1 VYPPASLTQRN
12 MDIRDFIDG
21 TQVQKD
27 DYASRVQSA
36 SIMFATDLVLVIDRW
51 ISEIP
56 DGMKQDVTEL
66 VNNFYG
72 YVTEFVDI
80 SGLMEHANDEEDE

>member
-1 VYPPASLTQRN
+1 

-36 SIMFATDLVLVIDRW
+36 SILFASDLVLLIDRW
-51 ISEIP
+51 ADEIP
-56 DGMKQDVTEL
+56 DGMKRDVAEL
-66 VNNFYG
+66 INNFYG
-72 YVTEFVDI
+72 YVTEFVDV
-80 SGLMEHANDEEDE
+80 SALMELANDEEMD